1 MLSLQ
6 LKSGDYLTIGDE
18 IAVQIF
24 QQPGGAFSV
33 SVKAP
38 REIPILRG
46 KVLERSGDDRPDC
59 LRDRA
64 PKRPS
69 VRARNARNMAAFA
82 KRKEQETAAVQ
93 EMRSILARMDSMA
106 EAGALRQE
114 IGALRAHLETIGTAR
129 GHSAGEGNP

>member
-6 LKSGDYLTIGDE
+6 LKSGDYLTIGDD

-33 SVKAP
+33 AVKAP
-38 REIPILRG
+38 REVPILRG
-46 KVLERSGDDRPDC
+46 EVLERSGDARPEC

-64 PKRPS
+64 SKRPS
-69 VRARNARNMAAFA
+69 VRARNARNLETFA

-106 EAGALRQE
+106 EAGAMRQE
-114 IGALRAHLETIGTAR
+114 IGALRVQLETIGAA
-129 GHSAGEGNP
+129 HSRNAGEGNP